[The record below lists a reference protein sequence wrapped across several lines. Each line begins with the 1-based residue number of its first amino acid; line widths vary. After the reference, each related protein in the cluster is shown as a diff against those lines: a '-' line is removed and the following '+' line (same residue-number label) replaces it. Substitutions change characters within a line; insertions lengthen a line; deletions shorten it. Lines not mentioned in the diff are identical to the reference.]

1 MNNNIVV
8 RALYRSKLRLCNR
21 MGYNYGDWSNNYITN
36 NINNISYK
44 KINRMFHKMLG
55 GSYLMN
61 NIRYRYKIHKYD
73 TDNINEH
80 IEDGFEMLK
89 ELNEIEQ
96 YYKRKKI
103 RF

>member
-21 MGYNYGDWSNNYITN
+21 MGYKYGDWSNNYITN

-61 NIRYRYKIHKYD
+61 NIRYRYKIHKHD

-89 ELNEIEQ
+89 ELNEIEL
-96 YYKRKKI
+96 YFKNKKI